1 MSHKDYS
8 KSQALPDYHEGTVH
22 TRAVI
27 VQDKAYPRE
36 YATTTVQPVR
46 TCIEFFNSQIN
57 RSKDRSKKQPKHPGK
72 NPSSQEKQASRQN
85 GTGEYI
91 HLLNYKDTRLHGLQN
106 DNKKE
111 SLNTLIRNLEECD
124 YYKRP
129 QVTKYKDKTK
139 ATIESPW

>member
-1 MSHKDYS
+1 MNSS
-8 KSQALPDYHEGTVH
+8 TARLTTARIGQRNNPKSRKEPVI
-22 TRAVI
+22 TR
-27 VQDKAYPRE
+27 KASIK
-36 YATTTVQPVR
+36 T
-46 TCIEFFNSQIN
+46 
-57 RSKDRSKKQPKHPGK
+57 
-72 NPSSQEKQASRQN
+72 N